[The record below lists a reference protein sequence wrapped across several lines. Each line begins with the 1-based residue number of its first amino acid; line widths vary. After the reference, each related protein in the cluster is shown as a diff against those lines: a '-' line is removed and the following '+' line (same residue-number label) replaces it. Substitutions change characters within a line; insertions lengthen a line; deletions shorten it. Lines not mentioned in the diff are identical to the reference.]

1 MLGLRVLLDEA
12 GVREFREMTKR
23 YGSSAWYSLN
33 KEMKGFG
40 TADEV
45 TVFSLLKKQ
54 ITDFEPLKLVANQ
67 GIMLNND
74 KYESRTILHD

>member
-40 TADEV
+40 NADEV